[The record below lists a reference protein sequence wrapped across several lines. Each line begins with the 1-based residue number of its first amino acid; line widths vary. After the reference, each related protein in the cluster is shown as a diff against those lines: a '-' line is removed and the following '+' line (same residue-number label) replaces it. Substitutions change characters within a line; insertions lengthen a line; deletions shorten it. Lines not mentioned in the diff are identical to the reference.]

1 LRPGGDHSGQ
11 VGDRSAREQYPSRTL
26 REPEERDHP
35 VDNALL
41 KCDGARTCVATAGV
55 LIRSSSKK
63 RAERRCVETPRRDA
77 GEEARRGGVESGVN
91 CLIQHVQQSFNAD
104 SLPRW
109 GGKQTRYQLG
119 IWSCRRGRRRSTA
132 FLEVI
137 QIGKHCFTDKLSL
150 LTIGFHRQA
159 RCRLERG
166 HRDTLCQRLT
176 LPACIC

>member
-1 LRPGGDHSGQ
+1 M
-11 VGDRSAREQYPSRTL
+11 
-26 REPEERDHP
+26 
-35 VDNALL
+35 
-41 KCDGARTCVATAGV
+41 ATAGV
-55 LIRSSSKK
+55 LIRSSSEK

-104 SLPRW
+104 SLLRW

-119 IWSCRRGRRRSTA
+119 IWRCRRGRRRSTA

-150 LTIGFHRQA
+150 LTMDSIGRPGVGSSAGIATLYANALLFQHASVEHRKYHEGISRDRGA
-159 RCRLERG
+159 RRRVAWHIG
-166 HRDTLCQRLT
+166 R
-176 LPACIC
+176 